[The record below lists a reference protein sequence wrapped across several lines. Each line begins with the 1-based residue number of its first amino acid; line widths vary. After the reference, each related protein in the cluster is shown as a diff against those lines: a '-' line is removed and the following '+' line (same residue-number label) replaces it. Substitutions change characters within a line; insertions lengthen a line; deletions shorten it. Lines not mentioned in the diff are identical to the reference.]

1 MKQKETDPK
10 KRRLKIIRNSALI
23 LVGILAV
30 LAIAFGIYV
39 SDYYKAEPFDVVAT
53 GVSKEEHDDFY
64 VYGDTQAENGL
75 IFYPGGKVATDAYE
89 PLMTEL
95 ASQGICCVLVKMP
108 FHLAVFDSNAADNV
122 LEQVTSVDHW
132 YIGGHSLGGAMAAV
146 YAASHTDQLSGLV
159 LMAAYPTKELPED
172 FPVLSLYGTEDGVLN
187 QMKYQKNIGLA
198 KNLTEIVI
206 QGGNHGQFGNYGAQS
221 KDKTA
226 QITPFQQWEQVT
238 NAVIRMIQENN

>member
-1 MKQKETDPK
+1 MKQRETDPK
-10 KRRLKIIRNSALI
+10 KHKLKIIRNSALI

-53 GVSKEEHDDFY
+53 GVNKEEHDDFY

-75 IFYPGGKVATDAYE
+75 IFYPGGKVATEAYE

-122 LEQVTSVDHW
+122 LEQVTGVDHW